1 MVRIPPDDIQD
12 RCEQRQWVRQYMHL
26 FKEDMATIKTQGRKK
41 EYLKKVF
48 KDIRKANQV
57 VDERGDNGF
66 PLRYHFQFVM
76 TNGRQVIMTPEQAIA
91 SNRSAVALLSNLNGW
106 PKLQEEWAWTA
117 DQNECKMPLDTLDE
131 E

>member
-1 MVRIPPDDIQD
+1 
-12 RCEQRQWVRQYMHL
+12 MHL
-26 FKEDMATIKTQGRKK
+26 FKEDMATIKSQGRKK
-41 EYLKKVF
+41 EYIKKAF
-48 KDIRKANQV
+48 KDIRKVNQI
-57 VDERGDNGF
+57 VDERGEDGL
-66 PLRYHFQFVM
+66 PRRYHFQFVM
-76 TNGRQVIMTPEQAIA
+76 TDGREIIMTPEQTIA